1 MAMRTIQYNSYFQII
16 CKLRHMVF
24 LLLNARRLRALFVGH
39 CCSAYS
45 DTPVFFCSFLI
56 FCNIVLPRI
65 AVHVA
70 LSSIRCFRTV
80 SLADRTAGA
89 CTVGGSGGADEGC
102 DMRTKFPGNRMKIP
116 KEDEQPLV
124 QVPDRFTEEKV

>member
-1 MAMRTIQYNSYFQII
+1 MDVS
-16 CKLRHMVF
+16 
-24 LLLNARRLRALFVGH
+24 
-39 CCSAYS
+39 
-45 DTPVFFCSFLI
+45 
-56 FCNIVLPRI
+56 
-65 AVHVA
+65 VA

-80 SLADRTAGA
+80 SLADRTACA

-102 DMRTKFPGNRMKIP
+102 DMRTKLPGNRMKIP